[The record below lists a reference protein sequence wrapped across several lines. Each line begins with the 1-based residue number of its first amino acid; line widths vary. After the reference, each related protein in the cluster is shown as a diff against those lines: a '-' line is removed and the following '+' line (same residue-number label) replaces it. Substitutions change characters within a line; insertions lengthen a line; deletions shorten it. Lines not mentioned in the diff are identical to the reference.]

1 MQAPALPNDETIRL
15 QTLQAC
21 AILDTPA
28 EERFDRLTR
37 LARHLFQ
44 TPMALVSLIDTD
56 RLWFKSHQGMDAV
69 HVPRDISFCGH
80 AILSHD
86 VLYVPDTRLDLRFSD
101 NPLVTDA
108 PHIRFYA
115 GAPLRARNGQRLGT
129 LCIMDNVPR
138 TLSQDDLTAL
148 RDLADCV
155 EHEFSREEQQRQH
168 HALLALTEITSLSYQ
183 DPENLLRQALE
194 MACDYLGISTG
205 HIVKIEDGMCE
216 IILRQSG
223 DDRFHE
229 GEKIPLTKSFAALT
243 LASNT
248 VFHIADVF
256 DSPYLRH
263 PGYTQLGVVCY
274 ISVTLYMNERQYGT
288 LNFSDVHAR
297 LFPFSDVEIEF
308 VRLLGDWV
316 SGVLK
321 RQELD
326 RQLQQQ
332 RLLSDAIAKTQV
344 LFISESDQEK
354 GFESLLTAT
363 LNLSASECGFIS
375 EVFHD
380 KQGELVL
387 KSTVLAWNTNDEL
400 TVGTPLVQEVQD
412 QLSQHLT
419 TLFAAQEN
427 AAQTPLLL
435 TPELAKLDI
444 IFPEH
449 LRPLNNFLGIPVHY
463 DGELIAI
470 VGIANRQHDAKVD
483 ADAEAADKYADD
495 ALIAFLN
502 PLFSTL
508 GQLISAARVQ
518 KHRYETERQLANVI
532 KGTNI
537 GTWECNILTGETIYN
552 ERWAEMLGYT
562 LAELSPTTVNTWLN
576 LCHPEDLK
584 VTSALIEQHFRGEI
598 EYFDLKSRM
607 RHKDGRWIWIHDR
620 GCVVSWS
627 PDGQPLIMSGS
638 HADITTQKEAEA
650 ELEHAYELL
659 EKSNAAARIGTWE
672 LDAQTRELH
681 WSKVTRQIHEVDDD
695 FSCTVEHAI
704 SFYKDESYQ
713 KKITQMVGDALR
725 EGKAFDTELCIVTA
739 RGNERCVH
747 VIGFPQFEDNVC
759 LRLYGTFQDI
769 SERKAAEES
778 LRDHAAHTST
788 IVDNV
793 LDGII
798 TLNEDEYILS
808 VNNAA
813 ANIFGYDIDD
823 LPGQHIRQLMPQV
836 YAAPAVEDAAVTDS
850 KQDQEEQQA
859 NASSVKDMIGIGR
872 EITGR
877 KKDGSLF
884 PLDVSMS
891 AVKRQGKPLYIGLI
905 RDITERKRI
914 EQIKNEFISTVSHEL
929 RTPLTSI
936 SGALGLISGGVL
948 GKFPDRIQQMLDIA
962 IKNCLRLTFLIN
974 DLLDMEKLSAGKMV
988 FHFQTVALSEILMQA
1003 IESNQTFG
1011 AQRHVSLY
1019 LARSVPAV
1027 SVSVDTQRFMQVL
1040 SNLLS
1045 NAIKYS
1051 PENGTVEITATANE
1065 RRVRINVI
1073 DHGAGVPNE
1082 FRDRIFQKFAQADSS
1097 DTRQNGGTG
1106 LGLAITRE
1114 LVERMD
1120 GNIGFESRPGRGAKF
1135 YIDLPISPKEPAT
1148 S

>member
-1 MQAPALPNDETIRL
+1 MQAPALPHDEAIRL

-44 TPMALVSLIDTD
+44 TPIALVSLIDTD
-56 RLWFKSHQGMDAV
+56 RQWFKSRQGLDATQT
-69 HVPRDISFCGH
+69 PRDISFCGH
-80 AILSHD
+80 AILSQD
-86 VLYVPDTRLDLRFSD
+86 VLYVPDARLDLRFSD
-101 NPLVTDA
+101 NPLVTGK
-108 PHIRFYA
+108 PNIRFYA

-129 LCIMDNVPR
+129 LCIIDSMPR
-138 TLSQDDLTAL
+138 TLSQDDIIAL

-194 MACDYLGISTG
+194 MACDYLGIGTG
-205 HIVKIEDGMCE
+205 HIVKVEDGMCE
-216 IILRQSG
+216 IVLRQSG

-229 GEKIPLTKSFAALT
+229 GEKIPLSDSFASLT
-243 LASNT
+243 VNSNT

-256 DSPYLRH
+256 NSPYQHH
-263 PGYTQLGVVCY
+263 PGYTQLGVVSY
-274 ISVTLYMNERQYGT
+274 ISVALYMNERQYGT

-326 RQLQQQ
+326 SQLQQQ
-332 RLLSDAIAKTQV
+332 RMLSDAIAQTQA

-354 GFESLLTAT
+354 GFESLLAAT
-363 LNLSASECGFIS
+363 LNLTGSECGFIN
-375 EVFHD
+375 EVLHD
-380 KQGELVL
+380 KQGEIVL
-387 KSTVLAWNTNDEL
+387 KSTVLAWNTNNEL
-400 TVGTPLVQEVQD
+400 TVGTPLVQDVQD
-412 QLSQHLT
+412 QISQHLT
-419 TLFAAQEN
+419 TLFGIQKNITQATLL
-427 AAQTPLLL
+427 QTPAL
-435 TPELAKLDI
+435 TELGI

-449 LRPLNNFLGIPVHY
+449 LRPLRNFLGIPVHY

-470 VGIANRQHDAKVD
+470 VGIANRQHDAS
-483 ADAEAADKYADD
+483 ADD
-495 ALIAFLN
+495 ALIAFIN

-537 GTWECNILTGETIYN
+537 GTWECNIVTGETIYN

-562 LAELSPTTVNTWLN
+562 LAELSPTTVDTWLN

-584 VTSALIEQHFRGEI
+584 LTSALIEQHFRGEI

-650 ELEHAYELL
+650 ELEHALELL

-681 WSKVTRQIHEVDDD
+681 WSKVTRQIHEVDED

-704 SFYKDESYQ
+704 SFYKNEHYQ
-713 KKITQMVGDALR
+713 QKITQMVGDALR
-725 EGKAFDTELCIVTA
+725 EGKAFDTELCIITA

-747 VIGFPQFEDNVC
+747 VIGFPQFENNVC

-778 LRDHAAHTST
+778 LREHATQTST

-813 ANIFGYDIDD
+813 ANIFGYTIDD
-823 LPGQHIRQLMPQV
+823 LPGQHIRQLMPQ
-836 YAAPAVEDAAVTDS
+836 AFIDLSDAPVTPAEITQAS
-850 KQDQEEQQA
+850 GKEELPVQV
-859 NASSVKDMIGIGR
+859 SGVKDIIGIGR

-891 AVKRQGKPLYIGLI
+891 AVKRQGKPLYIGLM

-936 SGALGLISGGVL
+936 SGALGLISGGAL
-948 GKFPDRIQQMLDIA
+948 GSFPDRIQQMLDIA

-988 FHFQTVALSEILMQA
+988 FHFQTVPLSDVLAQA

-1011 AQRHVSLY
+1011 AQRHVSLR
-1019 LARSVPAV
+1019 LAHPVPAV
-1027 SVSVDTQRFMQVL
+1027 SISVDTQRFMQVL

-1051 PENGTVEITATANE
+1051 PENGTVDITAIANE

-1135 YIDLPISPKEPAT
+1135 YIDLPISHQDLNNRNLH
-1148 S
+1148 

>member
-1 MQAPALPNDETIRL
+1 M
-15 QTLQAC
+15 
-21 AILDTPA
+21 
-28 EERFDRLTR
+28 
-37 LARHLFQ
+37 
-44 TPMALVSLIDTD
+44 
-56 RLWFKSHQGMDAV
+56 
-69 HVPRDISFCGH
+69 
-80 AILSHD
+80 
-86 VLYVPDTRLDLRFSD
+86 
-101 NPLVTDA
+101 
-108 PHIRFYA
+108 
-115 GAPLRARNGQRLGT
+115 
-129 LCIMDNVPR
+129 
-138 TLSQDDLTAL
+138 
-148 RDLADCV
+148 
-155 EHEFSREEQQRQH
+155 
-168 HALLALTEITSLSYQ
+168 
-183 DPENLLRQALE
+183 RQALE
-194 MACDYLGISTG
+194 MACDYLGIGTG
-205 HIVKIEDGMCE
+205 HIVKIKDGICE
-216 IILRQSG
+216 IVLRQSG
-223 DDRFHE
+223 DERFHE
-229 GEKIPLTKSFAALT
+229 GEKVPLSHSFASLT
-243 LASNT
+243 VASNT

-263 PGYTQLGVVCY
+263 PGYTQLGVASY
-274 ISVTLYMNERQYGT
+274 ISVTLYMNEHQYGT

-326 RQLQQQ
+326 SQLQQQ
-332 RLLSDAIAKTQV
+332 RMLSDAIAQTQA

-354 GFESLLTAT
+354 GFESLLAAT
-363 LNLSASECGFIS
+363 LNLTGSECGFIS
-375 EVFHD
+375 EVLRG
-380 KQGELVL
+380 KQGEIVL
-387 KSTVLAWNTNDEL
+387 KSTVLAWNTNKEL
-400 TVGTPLVQEVQD
+400 TVGTPLGQDVQD
-412 QLSQHLT
+412 QVAQYLT
-419 TLFAAQEN
+419 TLFGVQDNTLQAR
-427 AAQTPLLL
+427 LLH
-435 TPELAKLDI
+435 TPELAELDI

-449 LRPLNNFLGIPVHY
+449 LRPIENFLGIPVHY

-470 VGIANRQHDAKVD
+470 VGIANRQHDAS
-483 ADAEAADKYADD
+483 ADD
-495 ALIAFLN
+495 ALIAFLK

-537 GTWECNILTGETIYN
+537 GTWECNIVTGETIYN

-562 LAELSPTTVNTWLN
+562 LAELSPTTVDTWLK

-584 VTSALIEQHFRGEI
+584 MTSALIDQHFRGEV

-620 GCVVSWS
+620 GCVVSWG

-650 ELEHAYELL
+650 ELEHALELL

-681 WSKVTRQIHEVDDD
+681 WSKVTRQIHEVDED

-704 SFYKDESYQ
+704 SFYKNELYQ
-713 KKITQMVGDALR
+713 QKITQMVGDALR
-725 EGKAFDTELCIVTA
+725 EGKAFDTELCIITA

-747 VIGFPQFEDNVC
+747 VIGFPQFENDVC

-778 LRDHAAHTST
+778 LRDHATHTST

-808 VNNAA
+808 LNNAA

-823 LPGQHIRQLMPQV
+823 LPGQHIRQLMPQAFIDLAGEP
-836 YAAPAVEDAAVTDS
+836 AASTTATGDDTLAQDKEESVAKVTGVS
-850 KQDQEEQQA
+850 G
-859 NASSVKDMIGIGR
+859 VKDIIGIGR

-877 KKDGSLF
+877 KQDGSLF

-891 AVKRQGKPLYIGLI
+891 AVKRQGKPLYIGLM

-936 SGALGLISGGVL
+936 SGALGLISGGAL
-948 GKFPDRIQQMLDIA
+948 GSFPDRIQQMLDIA

-988 FHFQTVALSEILMQA
+988 FHFQTVPLSDVLVQA

-1011 AQRHVSLY
+1011 AQRQVSLR
-1019 LARSVPAV
+1019 LAHPVPAV
-1027 SVSVDTQRFMQVL
+1027 NISVDIQRFMQVL

-1051 PENGTVEITATANE
+1051 PENGMVDITTIASE

-1135 YIDLPISPKEPAT
+1135 YIDLPISPKDPGN
-1148 S
+1148 